1 MNKEFFDGFR
11 LGGYQRENLDSFL
24 ESIRFVYKTPSI
36 HIAGTNGKGSTSA
49 YIASVYSANGYK
61 VGLFKSPFLFVPN
74 EMISI
79 NGTNISDDDFMA
91 IFNRYK
97 KQFDKYDL
105 SAFEIQTFVA
115 LTYFDEQKC
124 DIAIIEC
131 GMGGEVDATNVFT
144 PILSIITTISLEHT
158 EYLGCSISEIAAQ
171 KAGIIKEE
179 VPVLIGDS
187 LSEDALTV
195 IANTARENK
204 SRICYMSHYVNKEYS
219 ENGYS
224 FDYNEFYGT
233 HIKSRADS
241 SVTDA
246 CMALEA
252 VSILKDRFP
261 IDVEKGKAGISEVYM
276 ECRMDVIKEKPLI
289 IIDGAHNP
297 EAMKILCEKSLGH
310 VTQGKNIHV
319 IFACFRDKNLGN
331 MLSYLGAVTD
341 DLTITTF
348 DNPRA
353 RTEEEYFLFA
363 ADYPFVENAE
373 ELIRNKIA
381 EFPEDAILITGSLAF
396 AAYAKKLF
404 LEGKIK

>member
-24 ESIRFVYKTPSI
+24 ESIRFQYKTPSI

-79 NGTNISDDDFMA
+79 NGTNISDDDFMT

-97 KQFDKYDL
+97 KQFDKYEL

-144 PILSIITTISLEHT
+144 PVLSIITTISLEHT

-219 ENGYS
+219 ETGFT
-224 FDYNEFYGT
+224 FDYNEFYST

-297 EAMKILCEKSLGH
+297 EAMKILCEKSLGQ

-353 RTEEEYFLFA
+353 RTEDEYFLFA

-381 EFPEDAILITGSLAF
+381 EFPDDAILITGSLAF

>member
-24 ESIRFVYKTPSI
+24 ESIRFEYKTPSI

-144 PILSIITTISLEHT
+144 PVLSIITTISLEHT

-195 IANTARENK
+195 IANAAKDNK

-219 ENGYS
+219 EKGYS
-224 FDYNEFYGT
+224 FDYNEFYDT

-246 CMALEA
+246 CLALEA

-297 EAMKILCEKSLGH
+297 EAMKILCEKSLGK

-381 EFPEDAILITGSLAF
+381 EFLDDAILITGSLAF

>member
-1 MNKEFFDGFR
+1 MNKEFFDGYR

-24 ESIRFVYKTPSI
+24 ESIRFSYKTPSI
-36 HIAGTNGKGSTSA
+36 HIAGTNGKGSTA
-49 YIASVYSANGYK
+49 NYIASIYAANGYK

-79 NGTNISDDDFMA
+79 NGNNISDDDFMA

-97 KQFDKYDL
+97 KQFEKYDL

-131 GMGGEVDATNVFT
+131 GMGGEIDATNVFT

-158 EYLGCSISEIAAQ
+158 DYLGCSISEIAEQ
-171 KAGIIKEE
+171 KGGIIKEE
-179 VPVLIGDS
+179 IPVLIGDD
-187 LSEDALTV
+187 LTEDALTV
-195 IANTARENK
+195 IAKIAKDNN
-204 SRICYMSHYVNKEYS
+204 SRICYMSHYVNKQYS
-219 ENGYS
+219 DSGYT
-224 FDYNEFYGT
+224 FNYNEFYDT

-252 VSILKDRFP
+252 VSILKDRFA
-261 IDVEKGKAGISEVYM
+261 IDVQKAKEGIGEVYM
-276 ECRMDVIKEKPLI
+276 ECRMDVVKDNPIV

-297 EAMKILCEKSLGH
+297 EAMKKLCSTPLGLI
-310 VTQGKNIHV
+310 TKGKPIHV
-319 IFACFRDKNLGN
+319 VFACFRDKNLGN
-331 MLSYLGAVTD
+331 MLSYLGAITD

-373 ELIRNKIA
+373 ELIKSKMA
-381 EFPEDAILITGSLAF
+381 EFPDDVILITGSLAF

-404 LEGKIK
+404 VEGKIK

>member
-1 MNKEFFDGFR
+1 MDKEFFDHFR
-11 LGGYQRENLDSFL
+11 IGEYQRDNFDAFL
-24 ESIRFVYKTPSI
+24 ESIHFSYKTPSI
-36 HIAGTNGKGSTSA
+36 HLTGTNGKGSTCA
-49 YIASVYSANGYK
+49 YIAGVYAANGYK
-61 VGLFKSPFLFVPN
+61 VGLFRSPSLFKVN

-79 NGTNISDDDFMA
+79 NGTDISDDAFMT

-97 KQFDKYDL
+97 KQIEKYDL
-105 SAFEIQTFVA
+105 SAFEVDTFVA
-115 LTYFDEQKC
+115 LTYFDEQNC
-124 DIAIIEC
+124 DVAIIEC

-144 PILSIITTISLEHT
+144 PVLSIITTISLEHT
-158 EYLGCSISEIAAQ
+158 DALGCSISEIAVQ
-171 KAGIIKEE
+171 KGGIIKEK
-179 VPVLIGDS
+179 VPVLVGN

-195 IANTARENK
+195 IVNIAKENE
-204 SRICYMSHYVNKEYS
+204 SRVCYMSHYVNKEYS
-219 ENGYS
+219 DSGYS
-224 FDYNEFYGT
+224 FDYNEFYGA

-252 VSILKDRFP
+252 VTILKDRFP
-261 IDVEKGKAGISEVYM
+261 INAEKAKEGLASVYM
-276 ECRMDVIKEKPLI
+276 ECRMDVLRENPRVIV
-289 IIDGAHNP
+289 DGAHNP
-297 EAMKILCEKSLGH
+297 EAMKTLCDTSLGL
-310 VTQGKNIHV
+310 VTDGKPIHV

-331 MLSYLGAVTD
+331 MLSSLGAITD

-373 ELIRNKIA
+373 ELIKSKI
-381 EFPEDAILITGSLAF
+381 EQYPDDVILITGSLAF
-396 AAYAKKLF
+396 AAYVKTLF

>member
-1 MNKEFFDGFR
+1 MNKEFFDGYR

-24 ESIRFVYKTPSI
+24 ESIHFSYKTPSI
-36 HIAGTNGKGSTSA
+36 HIAGTNGKGSTSC
-49 YIASVYSANGYK
+49 YIASIYNANGYK

-79 NGTNISDDDFMA
+79 NGNNITDDDFMA

-97 KQFDKYDL
+97 KQFEKFDL

-124 DIAIIEC
+124 DVAIIEC
-131 GMGGEVDATNVFT
+131 GMGGEVDATNVFK

-158 EYLGCSISEIAAQ
+158 DYLGCSISEIAEQ
-171 KAGIIKEE
+171 KGGIIKEE
-179 VPVLIGDS
+179 TPVLIGDD
-187 LSEDALTV
+187 LPDDALTV
-195 IANTARENK
+195 IAKIVKDNK
-204 SRICYMSHYVNKEYS
+204 SRICYLSHYVNKEYS
-219 ENGYS
+219 DSGYS

-233 HIKSRADS
+233 HIKSRANS

-252 VSILKDRFP
+252 VSIFRDRFP
-261 IDVEKGKAGISEVYM
+261 IDIEKTKAGLADVYM
-276 ECRMDVIKEKPLI
+276 ECRMDVVKENPVV

-297 EAMKILCEKSLGH
+297 EAMKKLCESSLGL
-310 VTQGKNIHV
+310 VTKGKPIHV
-319 IFACFRDKNLGN
+319 VFACFRDKNLGN
-331 MLSYLGAVTD
+331 MLSSLGAITD

-363 ADYPFVENAE
+363 ADYTFVENAE
-373 ELIRNKIA
+373 ELIKSKIA
-381 EFPEDAILITGSLAF
+381 EYPEDAILVTGSLAF
-396 AAYAKKLF
+396 AAYVKKLF

>member
-11 LGGYQRENLDSFL
+11 MGGYHRENLDAFL
-24 ESIRFVYKTPSI
+24 ESLHFIYKTPSI
-36 HIAGTNGKGSTSA
+36 HIAGTNGKGSTSS
-49 YIASVYSANGYK
+49 YIASIYAANGYK
-61 VGLFKSPFLFVPN
+61 VGLYKSPFLFVPN

-97 KQFDKYDL
+97 KQIEKFDL

-158 EYLGCSISEIAAQ
+158 DYLGCSISEIAEQ
-171 KAGIIKEE
+171 KGGIIKEE
-179 VPVLIGDS
+179 IPVLIGE

-195 IANTARENK
+195 IANIAKENN
-204 SRICYMSHYVNKEYS
+204 SRLCVMSHYVNKQYS
-219 ENGYS
+219 DSGYS
-224 FDYNEFYGT
+224 FNYNEFLNA
-233 HIKSRADS
+233 HIRSRADS

-252 VSILKDRFP
+252 VSIVREQFP
-261 IDVEKGKAGISEVYM
+261 IDVEKSKQGLAEVYM
-276 ECRMDVIKEKPLI
+276 ECRMDVVKEEPI
-289 IIDGAHNP
+289 VIIDGAHNP
-297 EAMKILCEKSLGH
+297 EAMKKLCDASLYS
-310 VTQGKNIHV
+310 VTKNKPLHV

-331 MLSYLGAVTD
+331 MLSYLGAITD

-373 ELIRNKIA
+373 ELIKSKIA

>member
-1 MNKEFFDGFR
+1 MNKEFFDGYR

-24 ESIRFVYKTPSI
+24 ESIHFSYKTPSI
-36 HIAGTNGKGSTSA
+36 HIAGTNGKGSASC
-49 YIASVYSANGYK
+49 YIASIYNANGYR

-79 NGTNISDDDFMA
+79 NGNNITDDDFMA

-97 KQFDKYDL
+97 KQFEKFDL

-124 DIAIIEC
+124 DVAIIEC

-158 EYLGCSISEIAAQ
+158 DYLGCSISEIAEQ
-171 KAGIIKEE
+171 KGGIIKEE
-179 VPVLIGDS
+179 TPVLIGDD
-187 LSEDALTV
+187 LPEDALTV
-195 IANTARENK
+195 IAKIAKDNK
-204 SRICYMSHYVNKEYS
+204 SRICYLSHYVNKEYS
-219 ENGYS
+219 DIGYS

-233 HIKSRADS
+233 HIKSRANS

-261 IDVEKGKAGISEVYM
+261 IDVEKTKAGLADVYM
-276 ECRMDVIKEKPLI
+276 ECRMDVVKENPVI

-297 EAMKILCEKSLGH
+297 EAMKKLCESSLGL
-310 VTQGKNIHV
+310 VTKGKPIHV

-331 MLSYLGAVTD
+331 MLSSLGAITD

-363 ADYPFVENAE
+363 ADYTFVENAE
-373 ELIRNKIA
+373 ELIKSKIA
-381 EFPEDAILITGSLAF
+381 EYPEDAILVTGSLAF
-396 AAYAKKLF
+396 AAYVKKLF

>member
-24 ESIRFVYKTPSI
+24 ESIRFEYKTPSI
-36 HIAGTNGKGSTSA
+36 HVAGTNGKGSTSA
-49 YIASVYSANGYK
+49 YIASIYAANGYK

-79 NGTNISDDDFMA
+79 DGTNITDDAFLA

-97 KQFDKYDL
+97 KQFDKFDL

-144 PILSIITTISLEHT
+144 PILSVITTVSLEHT
-158 EYLGCSISEIAAQ
+158 EYLGCSISEIAEQ

-179 VPVLIGDS
+179 TPVLIGDS
-187 LSEDALTV
+187 LTEDALTV
-195 IANTARENK
+195 IAKGAKENDA
-204 SRICYMSHYVNKEYS
+204 RICYMSHYVNKEYS
-219 ENGYS
+219 DSGYT
-224 FDYNEFYGT
+224 FNYNEFT
-233 HIKSRADS
+233 NAHIKSRADS

-246 CMALEA
+246 CMAFEA
-252 VSILKDRFP
+252 VSVLKDKFP
-261 IDVEKGKAGISEVYM
+261 IDVEKGKTGLANVYM
-276 ECRMDVIKEKPLI
+276 ECRMDVVKENPI
-289 IIDGAHNP
+289 VIIDGAHNP
-297 EAMKILCEKSLGH
+297 EAMKKLCDAPLGN
-310 VTQGKNIHV
+310 VTKHKPIHV
-319 IFACFRDKNLGN
+319 VFACFRDKNLGN
-331 MLSYLGAVTD
+331 MLSSLGAITD

-353 RTEEEYFLFA
+353 RTEDEYFLFA
-363 ADYPFVENAE
+363 ADYPFVQNAE
-373 ELIRNKIA
+373 ELIRNKI
-381 EFPEDAILITGSLAF
+381 EQYPDDCILITGSLAF